1 MSKETRSLDFS
12 EVLFEKWS
20 RTRGPLFEDPAGTI
34 CRIFAV
40 CEVNYICRRAPDR
53 AVRIRAARVLDE
65 ALRSLPD
72 SNRPATKEQ
81 HARVSMGL
89 VDVARVLRQGPEDGD
104 LVKALA
110 RILASSSEKPS
121 ELDPASMAHYF
132 ALAELLAAAVDDHS
146 WEISL
151 RAARTLIA
159 RTRDAARRVGREQ
172 ADSDEGDECPE
183 GESASQGPPEIAG
196 NAGPS
201 PSRQQY
207 ECTGTRSGTGPP

>member
-1 MSKETRSLDFS
+1 MSEETRSPNFS
-12 EVLFEKWS
+12 EVLLEKWS
-20 RTRGPLFEDPAGTI
+20 RTRGPLFEDPAGAI
-34 CRIFAV
+34 CRILAV
-40 CEVNYICRRAPDR
+40 CEVSDVCRNAPDR
-53 AVRIRAARVLDE
+53 AVRIRAARILDE
-65 ALRSLPD
+65 ALQPLPD

-89 VDVARVLRQGPEDGD
+89 VDVARVVREGPDDGN

-121 ELDPASMAHYF
+121 ELDLAGMVRYF
-132 ALAELLAAAVDDHS
+132 ALAELLAAAVDEDS

-172 ADSDEGDECPE
+172 ADSDEGDDYPE
-183 GESASQGPPEIAG
+183 GESASQGPPEITG

-201 PSRQQY
+201 PSRQRY
-207 ECTGTRSGTGPP
+207 ECAGTRSGAGPP